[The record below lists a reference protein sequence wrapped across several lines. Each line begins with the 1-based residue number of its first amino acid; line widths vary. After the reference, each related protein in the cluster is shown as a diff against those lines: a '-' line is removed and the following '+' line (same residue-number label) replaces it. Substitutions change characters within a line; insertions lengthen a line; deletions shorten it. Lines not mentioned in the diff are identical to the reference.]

1 MFILRNGIKAV
12 PYTRL
17 NICTRRERPRVVP
30 HGDEYRRP
38 SGASIKYLGAPA
50 RMAVEIKNR
59 GRTPDTAASAAEP
72 NAPIYSGREY

>member
-1 MFILRNGIKAV
+1 MVWRFLFERC
-12 PYTRL
+12 RL
-17 NICTRRERPRVVP
+17 NTLYCRERPRVVP

-38 SGASIKYLGAPA
+38 SGASIKYRGVSA
-50 RMAVEIKNR
+50 RKAVEVKNR